1 MQMCRRLEHIQR
13 PGSGFQVFIL
23 VAEQADFPDANHVW
37 FSKGLSFAWRLALGA
52 WCLVLGGA
60 NSHLRDDDADGAA
73 LSRAP

>member
-23 VAEQADFPDANHVW
+23 VAEGGFPRCEPRVV
-37 FSKGLSFAWRLALGA
+37 FKGTELR
-52 WCLVLGGA
+52 LVLGGA